1 MTRQQE
7 QCQSPPL
14 CNAAL
19 FCFARPQLVR
29 STPVKWGRQGGGGGG
44 DGGGDGGGEGGCGGR
59 KGGNRTRMRSCVER
73 ILMFD
78 GGVLATL
85 KTDYPKMSIVCGKT
99 TAFGHL
105 VTSLQNA
112 LGPIYHKRYKGEH
125 SCS

>member
-1 MTRQQE
+1 MR
-7 QCQSPPL
+7 L
-14 CNAAL
+14 
-19 FCFARPQLVR
+19 CFASPDLSWCVAPR
-29 STPVKWGRQGGGGGG
+29 SNGEDKEEEEEETEEETEEEKEDVGEENEEIGQGWEVHSVK
-44 DGGGDGGGEGGCGGR
+44 
-59 KGGNRTRMRSCVER
+59 R

-78 GGVLATL
+78 EGVLATL

-112 LGPIYHKRYKGEH
+112 LGPIHHKRYKGEQ